1 MNLMDENLDLGEI
14 RKDLERQRSNI
25 QARIDEEKASMRGD
39 TTNPDRTDLA
49 HAYDLRQRRSAMLD
63 SLEEKLNQVEDA
75 LERLDRGT
83 YGKCTNCGEEIKPGR
98 LKAMPQATLCIRC
111 QEQLERT

>member
-1 MNLMDENLDLGEI
+1 MDENLDLGEI
-14 RKDLERQRSNI
+14 RKDLEGQRSTI
-25 QARIDEEKASMRGD
+25 QRRIDEEKASIRGE

-63 SLEEKLNQVEDA
+63 NLEENLNQVEQA
-75 LERLDRGT
+75 LERLDQGT
-83 YGKCTNCGEEIKPGR
+83 YGKCTNCGREILPGR

-111 QEQLERT
+111 QEQLERR

>member
-1 MNLMDENLDLGEI
+1 MDENLDLGEI
-14 RKDLERQRSNI
+14 RNDLEQQRSTI
-25 QARIDEEKASMRGD
+25 QRRIDEEEASMQGE

-63 SLEEKLNQVEDA
+63 NLEEQLNQVVQA
-75 LERLDRGT
+75 LERLDQGT
-83 YGKCTNCGEEIKPGR
+83 YSKCTNCGQQITPGR

-111 QEQLERT
+111 QEQLERS